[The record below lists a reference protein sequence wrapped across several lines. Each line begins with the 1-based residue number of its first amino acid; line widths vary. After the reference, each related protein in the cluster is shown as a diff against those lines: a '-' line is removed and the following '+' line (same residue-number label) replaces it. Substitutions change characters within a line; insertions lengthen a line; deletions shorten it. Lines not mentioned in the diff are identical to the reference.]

1 MGGEDVTTRI
11 GVDISALKKGINDAK
26 RNIRLVDSEFKRAAS
41 SMKNWETSSN
51 GLTAKLDQL
60 SKKLESQKKILAN
73 QKIHYEEICR
83 AQGENSIAA
92 KELAIDINYQQMAI
106 NKTER
111 EMDDYESA
119 LKNVRKAE
127 EMTAKNGKSV
137 EENLKEIA
145 KAADGAGEDAEKA
158 ANGGFTVLKG
168 VLANLAANAITAA
181 IQGLKKL
188 GAGAIDI
195 GKQAVTAYAEY
206 EQLAGGVE
214 TLFGAGGQS
223 IEDYA
228 ESVGKSVDEVKGEYA
243 KLMTAQDSVIKN
255 ANNAYKTAGL
265 SANEY
270 METVTSFSASLIAA
284 LDGDTVAAA
293 GAADMAITDMSDN
306 ANKMGTDMESIQNAY
321 QGFAKQNY
329 TMLDNLKLG
338 YGGTKAEMER
348 LLTDAE
354 KLTGKKFDLEN
365 FADITEA
372 IHAVQT
378 EMGITGTTAEEAS
391 QTIEGSVD
399 SMKAAW
405 KNMLAGLAA
414 GDEMDMSQL
423 TANLIDSVVTA
434 GENLIPRIK
443 TVIGS
448 VSQQLPTMINA
459 LLPIVIQSGSEII
472 ATLAQ
477 SLLQS
482 SPMLLQSGIDLLLEL
497 VHGIAKGLPK
507 AVPQIVDAVIQ
518 ITEIILDNLDK
529 LIDAGVEIIMALIDG
544 MIEAEPEFLEKV
556 PELLEKLA
564 AAILSGAAKLGEA
577 MLQLTAVMLENFI
590 SKIPDYAKAGKEIL
604 RVLKDALLSD
614 LAGQVD
620 VGLRLVQ
627 GIWEGISSGTAWIKG
642 KITAWVGDV
651 VSFIKNLFGIH
662 SPSKVMENEVGK
674 NIALGIIKG
683 VDDEKKNVKKSA
695 EELANLYVSAAKNR
709 ASELKKANKLT
720 EKQEIVFWKEIV
732 SHCKKG
738 TKAYNTAAAQLTTA
752 RNTLKKDITE
762 LTQTYVSGI
771 GKVREQLQNDIAQL
785 QNKYVDTVTSRVS
798 DITKSFGLL
807 NSVSFDE
814 ALSKDDL
821 TRNLSEQTYAIEEW
835 DKVLRSLEGRLG
847 RDSGLYLQLQQMDVS
862 SLETL
867 KSINSMTDEELKRY
881 EYLYNRKQTLAQ
893 QRAEYEYAGLKE
905 QTEAQVKELEKS
917 ANKQMTELKQAY
929 KKGLK
934 QLGVTVGKESGGI
947 GEAISAGIASGLKK
961 GTAELDGTLKSFAKS
976 TLKKLKQEWGIKSP
990 SRVMRD
996 QVGKYLALGI
1006 ADGIKSNQDVV
1017 SKAMESLK
1025 QSLVSDVNFDFGA
1038 AKSRIVAAGTSGH
1051 AEQNGNGQ
1059 TSTSTYTF
1067 NQYNNSPKALSR
1079 LEIYRQTHNILNYA
1093 KGE

>member
-1 MGGEDVTTRI
+1 MAENEVTTRFKA
-11 GVDISALKKGINDAK
+11 DISDLKKGITDAR
-26 RNIRLVDSEFKRAAS
+26 RNIRLANSEFKQAS
-41 SMKNWETSSN
+41 AGMKNWEMSSN
-51 GLTAKLDQL
+51 GLTAKLEQL
-60 SKKLESQKKILAN
+60 GKTLENQKKILAN
-73 QKIHYEEICR
+73 LKTEYEDICR
-83 AQGENSIAA
+83 EQGANSAAAQN
-92 KELAIDINYQQMAI
+92 LAIKINNQQAAI
-106 NKTER
+106 NGTER
-111 EMDDYESA
+111 EMSEYEAS
-119 LKNVRKAE
+119 LEDVRKAE

-145 KAADGAGEDAEKA
+145 KAADEAGNDTEKA

-181 IQGLKKL
+181 VQGLKKL
-188 GAGAIDI
+188 GAEAIDI

-214 TLFGAGGQS
+214 TLFGAGGQG

-228 ESVGKSVDEVKGEYA
+228 KSVGKSVDEVKGEYA

-255 ANNAYKTAGL
+255 ANNAFKTAGL

-293 GAADMAITDMSDN
+293 GAADRAITDMSDN
-306 ANKMGTDMESIQNAY
+306 ANKMGTDMQSIQNAY

-378 EMGITGTTAEEAS
+378 EMGITGTTAKEAS
-391 QTIEGSVD
+391 QTIEGSVN
-399 SMKAAW
+399 SVKAAW

-443 TVIGS
+443 TVIES
-448 VSQQLPTMINA
+448 VSQQLPTMLGS
-459 LLPIVIQSGSEII
+459 LLPMVMQSGSEII
-472 ATLAQ
+472 TTLAQ

-482 SPMLLQSGIDLLLEL
+482 APMLLQTGIDLLLEL
-497 VHGIAKGLPK
+497 VHGITKGLPK

-544 MIEAEPEFLEKV
+544 MIEAEPEFLEKM

-577 MLQLTAVMLENFI
+577 MLQLTKVMLENFV
-590 SKIPDYAKAGKEIL
+590 SKIPEYAKAGKEIL
-604 RVLKDALLSD
+604 RVLRDALLSD

-627 GIWEGISSGTAWIKG
+627 GIWKGISSGIELLNQKLSILVGELVAKVKEWFDSIVLIATVKVPEFVSSVVNKLKVLPDKIWVWFIRSIAKVQNFFSAIISEGLEKGANFVSGMVSAVKNLPGKVEDLLSKTLAKVVQFAKNLAEKGLEAGKGLLEKVSDGVKNLPHKMVEIGSEIVTGLWNGISDKFGWLTDKIKG
-642 KITAWVGDV
+642 FAT
-651 VSFIKNLFGIH
+651 
-662 SPSKVMENEVGK
+662 
-674 NIALGIIKG
+674 
-683 VDDEKKNVKKSA
+683 NV
-695 EELANLYVSAAKNR
+695 
-709 ASELKKANKLT
+709 T
-720 EKQEIVFWKEIV
+720 
-732 SHCKKG
+732 
-738 TKAYNTAAAQLTTA
+738 
-752 RNTLKKDITE
+752 
-762 LTQTYVSGI
+762 
-771 GKVREQLQNDIAQL
+771 
-785 QNKYVDTVTSRVS
+785 
-798 DITKSFGLL
+798 
-807 NSVSFDE
+807 
-814 ALSKDDL
+814 
-821 TRNLSEQTYAIEEW
+821 
-835 DKVLRSLEGRLG
+835 
-847 RDSGLYLQLQQMDVS
+847 
-862 SLETL
+862 
-867 KSINSMTDEELKRY
+867 
-881 EYLYNRKQTLAQ
+881 
-893 QRAEYEYAGLKE
+893 
-905 QTEAQVKELEKS
+905 
-917 ANKQMTELKQAY
+917 
-929 KKGLK
+929 
-934 QLGVTVGKESGGI
+934 
-947 GEAISAGIASGLKK
+947 
-961 GTAELDGTLKSFAKS
+961 
-976 TLKKLKQEWGIKSP
+976 KKLKDFFGIKSP

-1006 ADGIKSNQDVV
+1006 AKGISDNQEAV
-1017 SKAMESLK
+1017 SKAMDAIK
-1025 QSLVSDVNFDFGA
+1025 QNLTSSVNLDFSA
-1038 AKSRIVAAGTSGH
+1038 AKNRIAAAGTSGH
-1051 AEQNGNGQ
+1051 ASQQGNIQ
-1059 TSTSTYTF
+1059 SSTSTYTF
-1067 NQYNNSPKALSR
+1067 NQYNSSPKSLSR

-1093 KGE
+1093 KGV